1 MVISEEEHEQMP
13 EPVRER
19 LEALKDAQGSVI
31 VIGSM
36 NADYTVTTKRLPKP
50 GETVQGG
57 AMKVMPGGGKPQA
70 LILANKQFHA
80 EIRF

>member
-19 LEALKDAQGSVI
+19 LEALKDAPGSVI
-31 VIGSM
+31 VVGSM

-50 GETVQGG
+50 GETVNGG
-57 AMKVMPGGGKPQA
+57 AMKVLPGGKG
-70 LILANKQFHA
+70 ANQ
-80 EIRF
+80 RLDSWQQQSRLQ